1 LATYLEFEK
10 KIKAIQ
16 EDIISAQVRHDYEVA
31 EAFKKKLDKEV
42 EKIYKNLS
50 DFQKLQLARHP
61 DRPYAL
67 DYINLIMHDKYEIH
81 GDRHF
86 RDDAAILCYM
96 GYIGDEK
103 VVVIGEQKGRGT
115 KNKLKRNFGMP
126 HPEGYRKALRAAKLA
141 EKFNLPLLMLI
152 DTPGAYPGIGAEER
166 NQSEAIARNLLE
178 LAELKTP
185 TVSVVIGEGGSG
197 GALAIGV
204 ADKFA
209 MMRYSIFSVISPE
222 GCAAILWNDPKKV
235 ETATNALKIT
245 PQDLKDLE
253 LIDDIINEPLIG
265 AHREKE
271 AAAEAI
277 KEYFLDEVE
286 KLKAMSEEERM
297 DARYKKLTAP
307 GAFRDPALEEE
318 EESTSILDSLNILK
332 SSKKEKS
339 EEKVEEKAENQN
351 DEQSQEDAQEAVEV
365 KTEEQE
371 NPSSDEA
378 SQEAVTQEK
387 EEKEKN

>member
-1 LATYLEFEK
+1 MATYLDFEQ
-10 KIKAIQ
+10 KIKSIQ
-16 EDIISAQVRHDYEVA
+16 EEIISAQVRHDHEIA
-31 EAFKKKLDKEV
+31 EAFQNKLDKEV
-42 EKIYKNLS
+42 EKVYKNLS
-50 DFQKLQLARHP
+50 DFQKLQLARHL

-67 DYINLIMHDKYEIH
+67 DYINMIMHDKYEIH

-86 RDDAAILCYM
+86 RDDAAIICYI

-141 EKFNLPLLMLI
+141 EKFNLPLLMLV

-178 LAELKTP
+178 YAELNIP
-185 TVSVVIGEGGSG
+185 TISIVIGEGGSG

-209 MMRYSIFSVISPE
+209 MMRYSVFSVISPE
-222 GCAAILWNDPKKV
+222 GCAAILWNDPAKV
-235 ETATNALKIT
+235 EAATEALKIT
-245 PQDLKDLE
+245 SYDLKELG
-253 LIDDIINEPLIG
+253 LIDDIVNEPLIG

-277 KEYFLDEVE
+277 KDYFLEEVS
-286 KLKAMSEEERM
+286 KLKEMTSEERM
-297 DARYKKLTAP
+297 ELRYNKLIAP
-307 GAFRDPALEEE
+307 GAFKDAQEDEK
-318 EESTSILDSLNILK
+318 EESSSLLDSLNILK
-332 SSKKEKS
+332 SSKKEKEKEEEEPQ
-339 EEKVEEKAENQN
+339 EEK
-351 DEQSQEDAQEAVEV
+351 
-365 KTEEQE
+365 EEQE
-371 NPSSDEA
+371 ATKQDN
-378 SQEAVTQEK
+378 EK
-387 EEKEKN
+387 EEEK